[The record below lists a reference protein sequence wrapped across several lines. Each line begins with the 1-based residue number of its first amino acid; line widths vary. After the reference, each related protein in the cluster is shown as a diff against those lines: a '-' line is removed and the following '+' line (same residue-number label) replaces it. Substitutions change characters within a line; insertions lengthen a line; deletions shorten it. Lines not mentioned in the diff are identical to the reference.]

1 MIQDK
6 KILCISVMESWGG
19 GELYLLNLVRQIKDY
34 EFIIASPKG
43 RAFDTFSSYNID
55 LIQINRLRKIFRKS
69 EKWSLFDKLKILF
82 NITLVTIQ
90 LVKIISSK
98 KIDLIFANGN
108 FAAFYSIFSAKLT
121 KRKLVAAQHLIYN
134 NQSTEAKILK
144 FLIPRVEAMICVSNA
159 VTTCINQIAGEDA
172 VKNTSVIHNGI
183 EIPFVEERIP
193 GSEKLNIGFV
203 GSIIKQKGLKEI
215 ITALNPIFRQNKYLI
230 FHVFGTTVKNAESQ
244 NYYAEILSLINSFKL
259 DDKIIFHGHITSK
272 DDIYNKIDILINFS
286 VSDESLGYNI
296 LEAMSYSKVVIGSNA
311 GGVPEII
318 EDNKSGF
325 LVEQND
331 IIHLTKK
338 IKYCVENFNSPMMVD
353 VRRNASNTIATKFSL
368 EQFTLQ
374 YKNMFNSIFQ

>member
-1 MIQDK
+1 
-6 KILCISVMESWGG
+6 MESWGG

-121 KRKLVAAQHLIYN
+121 KRKLVTAQHLIYN